1 MEGTDGEA
9 NEKQAVAG
17 KEGLGGQGRI
27 GRWQVMIGQLPAG
40 LRHNLQTHPMKAMLQ
55 VIVLYLKRMTN
66 NFIQRIDRYIIKR
79 YLGTF
84 SLAIALIISIS
95 IIFDVSEKIDD
106 FITHNAPLKAILFDY
121 YLPFIPYFT
130 NLFSALFN
138 FIAVIFFTS
147 KMAANSE
154 IIAMMASGISYKRL
168 MRPYLVA
175 SAIIALMSWVLGNF
189 IIPPANQTKVNFLN
203 VYVIND
209 YTNSDKNIHLQLEPG
224 VLIYMKSYNNK
235 SDVGYKFTIEKF
247 EGRELK
253 SKLSADY
260 IKWDR
265 EKKKW
270 VIHNYF
276 IRDMSGPTEK
286 ITTGTQIDTT
296 LRMNPVEF
304 GQQNSRQETMD
315 FGQINQYIDDL
326 RLRGVDNVSSYEK
339 EKYQRTAGPISTFI
353 LTIIGVSLA
362 SRKTR
367 GGIGLHLGL
376 GLLLGFSYIMFQ
388 QVSTIF
394 AFKAGFNILLAVW
407 LPNIIYAVIALVL
420 YKRASK

>member
-1 MEGTDGEA
+1 
-9 NEKQAVAG
+9 
-17 KEGLGGQGRI
+17 
-27 GRWQVMIGQLPAG
+27 
-40 LRHNLQTHPMKAMLQ
+40 
-55 VIVLYLKRMTN
+55 
-66 NFIQRIDRYIIKR
+66 
-79 YLGTF
+79 
-84 SLAIALIISIS
+84 LIISIS
-95 IIFDVSEKIDD
+95 IIFDISEKIDD
-106 FITHNAPLKAILFDY
+106 YISKNAPLKAILLDY

-154 IIAMMASGISYKRL
+154 IIAMLASGISYKRM

-175 SAIIALMSWVLGNF
+175 SGIIALMSWILGNF
-189 IIPPANQTKVNFLN
+189 VIPPANLSRVNFTN
-203 VYVIND
+203 IYV
-209 YTNSDKNIHLQLEPG
+209 NSDYVNSEKNIHRQLEPG
-224 VLIYMKSYNNK
+224 LFVYMKSYNNK

-247 EGRELK
+247 EGSQLK
-253 SKLSADY
+253 SKLIADY

-276 IRDMSGPTEK
+276 VRDMSGPIEK
-286 ITTGTQIDTT
+286 ISTGNQIDTT
-296 LRMNPVEF
+296 LRMSPTEF
-304 GQQNSRQETMD
+304 GQQNSKQETMD
-315 FGQINQYIDDL
+315 YWQINDYIKDL
-326 RLRGVDNVSSYEK
+326 QLRGVDNVSSYEK

-376 GLLLGFSYIMFQ
+376 GLLLGFSYIMFM

-407 LPNIIYAVIALVL
+407 LPNLIYAVIALVL
-420 YKRASK
+420 YNRASK

>member
-1 MEGTDGEA
+1 MM
-9 NEKQAVAG
+9 N
-17 KEGLGGQGRI
+17 
-27 GRWQVMIGQLPAG
+27 
-40 LRHNLQTHPMKAMLQ
+40 N
-55 VIVLYLKRMTN
+55 YL
-66 NFIQRIDRYIIKR
+66 QRIDRYIIKR

-84 SLAIALIISIS
+84 FLAIALIISIS
-95 IIFDVSEKIDD
+95 IIFDISEKIDD
-106 FITHNAPLKAILFDY
+106 YISKNAPLKAILLDY

-154 IIAMMASGISYKRL
+154 IIAMLASGISYKRM

-175 SAIIALMSWVLGNF
+175 SGIIALMSWILGNF
-189 IIPPANQTKVNFLN
+189 VIPPANLSRVNFTN
-203 VYVIND
+203 IYV
-209 YTNSDKNIHLQLEPG
+209 NSDYVNSEKNIHRQLEPG
-224 VLIYMKSYNNK
+224 LFVYMKSYNNK

-247 EGRELK
+247 EGSQLK
-253 SKLSADY
+253 SKLIADY

-276 IRDMSGPTEK
+276 VRDMSGPIEK
-286 ITTGTQIDTT
+286 ISTGNQIDTT
-296 LRMNPVEF
+296 LRMSPTEF
-304 GQQNSRQETMD
+304 GQQNSKQETMD
-315 FGQINQYIDDL
+315 YWQINDYIKDL
-326 RLRGVDNVSSYEK
+326 QLRGVDNVSSYEK

-376 GLLLGFSYIMFQ
+376 GLLLGFSYIMFM

-407 LPNIIYAVIALVL
+407 LPNMIYAVIALVL
-420 YKRASK
+420 YNRASK

>member
-1 MEGTDGEA
+1 
-9 NEKQAVAG
+9 
-17 KEGLGGQGRI
+17 
-27 GRWQVMIGQLPAG
+27 
-40 LRHNLQTHPMKAMLQ
+40 
-55 VIVLYLKRMTN
+55 MTKK
-66 NFIQRIDRYIIKR
+66 FIQRIDRYIIKR

-84 SLAIALIISIS
+84 FLAIALIVSIS

-106 FITHNAPLKAILFDY
+106 FISKNAPLKAILLDY
-121 YLPFIPYFT
+121 YPNFIVYFA

-138 FIAVIFFTS
+138 FIAVIYFTS

-154 IIAMMASGISYKRL
+154 IIAMMASGISYRRL
-168 MRPYLVA
+168 MRPYMVA
-175 SAIIALMSWVLGNF
+175 SAIIALMSWFLGNF
-189 IIPPANQTKVNFLN
+189 IIPPANQERVNFTN
-203 VYVIND
+203 IYVISD
-209 YTNSDKNIHLQLEPG
+209 YVNSDKNIHRQLDPG
-224 VLIYMKSYNNK
+224 VFIYMKSYNNK
-235 SDVGYKFTIEKF
+235 ADVGYKFTIEKF
-247 EGRELK
+247 EGRQLK
-253 SKLSADY
+253 SKLIADY

-270 VIHNYF
+270 VIHDYY
-276 IRDMSGPTEK
+276 IRDTSGPIEK
-286 ITTGTQIDTT
+286 ISKGSQIDTT
-296 LRMNPVEF
+296 LRMNPAEF

-315 FGQINQYIDDL
+315 YWQLNQYIKDL
-326 RLRGVDNVSSYEK
+326 KLRGVDNVSSFEK
-339 EKYQRTAGPISTFI
+339 ENYQRTAGPISTFI

-376 GLLLGFSYIMFQ
+376 GLLLGFSYIMFM